1 MERYEDHPLPVKGF
15 STLQAKLDFAAL
27 RSRRT
32 GPGLFLSWGWEVKV
46 DLGNRDLMKQIC
58 CSLEMVTAV
67 ATLKLFPDF
76 GGSERRNK
84 AGFLRAC
91 CNKTGLGVTAVLPSL
106 HLVEMSE

>member
-1 MERYEDHPLPVKGF
+1 
-15 STLQAKLDFAAL
+15 
-27 RSRRT
+27 
-32 GPGLFLSWGWEVKV
+32 
-46 DLGNRDLMKQIC
+46 MKQIC

-67 ATLKLFPDF
+67 ATLKLFSAF